1 MAGPAEASAGTAP
14 AGATRREFLSYALAA
29 SGALFAAGG
38 LVAVTAPDPSS
49 DPLVSQLLPGALNP
63 ATGAK
68 AYPLSGG
75 FAYPR
80 IKAGTFG
87 GAFTLDEPASA
98 FVVANPPVLI
108 ADGKFYVV
116 KVAPDA
122 AVQPVANADGQV
134 NSANLVA
141 IYQVCTHLGCLVP
154 YIVSE
159 RRFICPCH
167 GSTFERDSQL
177 YVRTPQPGPVS
188 GDGGERH
195 GGDQHRPARGWRRA
209 RLGTQSSRGQPAP
222 LRSGRHWFCAAKRY
236 CLNDTS
242 IAATNARP

>member
-1 MAGPAEASAGTAP
+1 MNKQYNAGRRMVAATDSAP
-14 AGATRREFLSYALAA
+14 QGATRREFLAYALAG
-29 SGALFAAGG
+29 SGALFAAGA
-38 LVAVTAPDPSS
+38 LISVAAPDPSS
-49 DPLVSQLLPGALNP
+49 DPLVSQLLPGTLNP

-68 AYPLSGG
+68 SYPLSGG

-87 GAFTLDEPASA
+87 GTFTLDKKASA
-98 FVVANPPVLI
+98 FGADDPPVLI

-122 AVQPVANADGQV
+122 AVQPVPNADGQV
-134 NSANLVA
+134 NAANLVA

-167 GSTFERDSQL
+167 GSTFERDSQ
-177 YVRTPQPGPVS
+177 YVRGPAPRNLDQFRVTVIDDTVVVNT
-188 GDGGERH
+188 GQRVAGGEH
-195 GGDQHRPARGWRRA
+195 A
-209 RLGTQSSRGQPAP
+209 
-222 LRSGRHWFCAAKRY
+222 
-236 CLNDTS
+236 
-242 IAATNARP
+242 